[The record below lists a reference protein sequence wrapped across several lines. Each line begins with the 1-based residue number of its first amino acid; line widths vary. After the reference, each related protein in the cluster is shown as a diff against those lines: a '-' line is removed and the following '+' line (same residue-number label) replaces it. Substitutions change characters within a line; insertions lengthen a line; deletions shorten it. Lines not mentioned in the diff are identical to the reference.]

1 MKKLEQL
8 LKFAKGNHLP
18 RVAVIAPHEPEV
30 LRAIKE
36 ATGKQLIQPILIGYS
51 SVIKSRA
58 AEIGYGL
65 ESAIILEEK
74 QPEVMVEL
82 AISLINSGKADMI
95 MKGLIPTSKIM
106 KAVVQRE
113 SGLRTGRIM
122 SHVALLEVKNLDRL
136 IILTDSGVNIA
147 PDFFQKA
154 GIIEN
159 AIEVGH
165 KLGLENPRVALLAAV
180 EAVDERMPST
190 VEAAKLVGMFREKK
204 LRAFI
209 DGPLALDLAISP
221 AAAECKKI
229 NSPVAG
235 RADILVAPHI
245 EVANVLLKSLIYFAG
260 AKTAQ
265 VVVGA
270 KVPIVL
276 TSRADSWQAKLYSLA
291 LGVAMLG

>member
-1 MKKLEQL
+1 MTRLEQL
-8 LKFAKGNHLP
+8 LELAKGSHP
-18 RVAVIAPHEPEV
+18 QRVAVIAPHEPEV

-36 ATGKQLIQPILIGYS
+36 ATKKQLIQPILIGHS

-65 ESAIILEEK
+65 DSAIMLEEE
-74 QPEVMVEL
+74 QPEIMVEL
-82 AISLINSGKADMI
+82 AISLINSGKADII

-106 KAVVQRE
+106 KAVVRRE

-147 PDFFQKA
+147 PDFFQKV

-180 EAVDERMPST
+180 EAVDERMPAT
-190 VEAAKLVGMFREKK
+190 VEAAQLVEMFREKK

-209 DGPLALDLAISP
+209 DGPLALDLAVSP
-221 AAAECKKI
+221 AAAGCKKI

-235 RADILVAPHI
+235 RADILVAPYI

-291 LGVAMLG
+291 LGAGMLR